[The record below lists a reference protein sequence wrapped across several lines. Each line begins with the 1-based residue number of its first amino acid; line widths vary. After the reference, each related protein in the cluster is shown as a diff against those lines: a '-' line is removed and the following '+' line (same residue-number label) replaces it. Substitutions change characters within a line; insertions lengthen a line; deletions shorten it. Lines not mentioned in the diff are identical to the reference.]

1 MKVIKKVEIL
11 VLEDGEVLVFTTPAT
26 NIEGVKSNTL
36 TPSGSSDTIKASSK
50 SVKQIKQTP
59 TPTSTSRT
67 GKKLVKKRSFLI
79 ARIRELIQ
87 KHGEGLASYLKQ
99 ADVDIDNLEN
109 MTDKQ
114 IKRAI
119 ALALNYD
126 SNPLGVN
133 NNTNTEDEDELGF

>member
-11 VLEDGEVLVFTTPAT
+11 VLEGGEVLVFTTPAT
-26 NIEGVKSNTL
+26 SIEGGVKSNTS
-36 TPSGSSDTIKASSK
+36 TPSGSSATTKASSK
-50 SVKQIKQTP
+50 HAKQTP
-59 TPTSTSRT
+59 MPKT
-67 GKKLVKKRSFLI
+67 GKKPVKKRSFLI
-79 ARIRELIQ
+79 TRIRELVQ
-87 KHGEGLASYLKQ
+87 KHGEGLINYLKQ
-99 ADVDIDNLEN
+99 ADVDIDNLED